1 MRTDIGQVFKLEDYR
16 PSDYLIPET
25 VLTFRL
31 SPDKTSVVVRMTI
44 ERRDGVDASAPLILH
59 GDGPMRLVRVEI
71 DGKALTQQDY
81 QATPDSL
88 TIAKLPAA
96 RRFTLLMETQLA
108 PSRNET
114 LMGLYRS
121 SNVYCTQCEAEG
133 FRRIVYFLDRP
144 DILSVYTVRIEALKS
159 EAPLLL
165 SNGNPVESGELEG
178 GWHYAVWHDPFPKP
192 SYLFALVAG
201 DLGRITD
208 RFTTMSGRKVDLGI
222 YVERGKE
229 KLAHYAMDALKRSM
243 KWDEE
248 TFGCEYDLDV
258 FNIVAVSDFNMGA
271 MENKGLN
278 IFNDKYVLADR
289 ETATDADF
297 ANIEAIIAHEYFH
310 NWTGNRITCRDWFQ
324 LCLKEGLT
332 VFRDH
337 EFSADQRSRAV
348 KRIAEVR
355 TLRAHQ
361 FPEDQGPLAHPV
373 RPRRYREINNFYTAT
388 VYEKGSEVVR
398 MIRTILGAET
408 FRQGMD
414 LYFLRHDGE
423 AATIEDFIKVFE
435 DVSGRDLSQFA
446 LWYHQAGTPNVT
458 VGSSHNPATQE
469 FTLEIEQSVPPTP
482 SESRKRLMHIPLAF
496 GLVGR
501 DGKDLAYGGV
511 EGASV
516 ENGVIHIRKRRHTV
530 RFSGVA
536 ERPAVSL
543 NRGFSAPLT
552 LAVEQSADDKFFLAG
567 NDSDAFSRWQAFNT
581 LLTDALIGA
590 FRHILG
596 GKKPTFAARLT
607 GLAGRIA
614 GDETLEPAYRA
625 LALMLPG
632 EADIARD
639 IGKNIDPDAIF
650 AGREAMAIAIAKEN
664 QAVFTRLY
672 ESLQDKGEFSPN
684 ARDAGL
690 RALRNVLL
698 DYLCL
703 LPGGKKLA
711 LGHFHDATNMTD
723 RAAALTVLAHRHHGS
738 AEAIEAL
745 GAFEA
750 RYASDPLV
758 MDKWFQIQASVP
770 GPQTVES
777 VRALTS
783 HPAFSMTNPNRLR
796 SLVGTFSAA
805 NQTGFHRPDGEG
817 YRLFVETV
825 LDVEKRN
832 PQMASRLATALRSWR
847 SLEPVRQAKAREA
860 LLAMANTENLSADLR
875 DIIERTLA

>member
-1 MRTDIGQVFKLEDYR
+1 MR
-16 PSDYLIPET
+16 
-25 VLTFRL
+25 
-31 SPDKTSVVVRMTI
+31 
-44 ERRDGVDASAPLILH
+44 
-59 GDGPMRLVRVEI
+59 
-71 DGKALTQQDY
+71 
-81 QATPDSL
+81 
-88 TIAKLPAA
+88 
-96 RRFTLLMETQLA
+96 
-108 PSRNET
+108 
-114 LMGLYRS
+114 
-121 SNVYCTQCEAEG
+121 
-133 FRRIVYFLDRP
+133 
-144 DILSVYTVRIEALKS
+144 
-159 EAPLLL
+159 
-165 SNGNPVESGELEG
+165 
-178 GWHYAVWHDPFPKP
+178 
-192 SYLFALVAG
+192 
-201 DLGRITD
+201 
-208 RFTTMSGRKVDLGI
+208 
-222 YVERGKE
+222 
-229 KLAHYAMDALKRSM
+229 
-243 KWDEE
+243 WDEE
-248 TFGCEYDLDV
+248 AFGREYDLDV

-398 MIRTILGAET
+398 MIRTILGPET

-501 DGKDLAYGGV
+501 DGKDLVYGGV

-552 LAVEQSADDKFFLAG
+552 LSVEQSADDKFFLAG
-567 NDSDAFSRWQAFNT
+567 NDSDEFSRWQAFNT

-590 FRHILG
+590 FRQILG
-596 GKKPTFAARLT
+596 GKKPAFSARLT
-607 GLAGRIA
+607 GLAGKIA

-625 LALMLPG
+625 LALTLPG

-650 AGREAMAIAIAKEN
+650 TGREALAIAIAKEN

-703 LPGGKKLA
+703 LPGGKKLT

-738 AEAIEAL
+738 LEAIEAL